1 MQSIMDD
8 TAFFYPFILSHLQ
21 LSIMLKFSV
30 ILQKEEHPPNHGIC
44 LAFVVYNLKLRKN
57 SAYTLV
63 CPVLFL

>member
-57 SAYTLV
+57 
-63 CPVLFL
+63 